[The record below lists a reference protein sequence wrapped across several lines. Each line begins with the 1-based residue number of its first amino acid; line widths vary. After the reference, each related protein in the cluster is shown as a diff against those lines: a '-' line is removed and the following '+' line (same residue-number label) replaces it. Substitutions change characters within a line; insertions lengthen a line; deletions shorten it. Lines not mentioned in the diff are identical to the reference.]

1 MCKGIS
7 NLQIENALKSM
18 NNEDIYDNFVP
29 KQDIFFFDS
38 FGLDSLKHFIIQDN
52 WNVIEKIFFAT
63 EKMTSTDR
71 KITLFNI
78 GLTLILVKIYL
89 LKSLMPWA
97 IQRVSFF
104 ILFKLWT
111 TSSNYIILKYMDG
124 RR

>member
-52 WNVIEKIFFAT
+52 RSYRTIE
-63 EKMTSTDR
+63 M
-71 KITLFNI
+71 
-78 GLTLILVKIYL
+78 L
-89 LKSLMPWA
+89 LKK
-97 IQRVSFF
+97 SF
-104 ILFKLWT
+104 L
-111 TSSNYIILKYMDG
+111 
-124 RR
+124 

>member
-52 WNVIEKIFFAT
+52 
-63 EKMTSTDR
+63 
-71 KITLFNI
+71 
-78 GLTLILVKIYL
+78 
-89 LKSLMPWA
+89 
-97 IQRVSFF
+97 
-104 ILFKLWT
+104 
-111 TSSNYIILKYMDG
+111 
-124 RR
+124 

>member
-52 WNVIEKIFFAT
+52 RSYRTIE
-63 EKMTSTDR
+63 M
-71 KITLFNI
+71 
-78 GLTLILVKIYL
+78 L
-89 LKSLMPWA
+89 LKK
-97 IQRVSFF
+97 SF
-104 ILFKLWT
+104 LGQK
-111 TSSNYIILKYMDG
+111 K
-124 RR
+124 

>member
-52 WNVIEKIFFAT
+52 RSYRPIE
-63 EKMTSTDR
+63 M
-71 KITLFNI
+71 
-78 GLTLILVKIYL
+78 L
-89 LKSLMPWA
+89 LKK
-97 IQRVSFF
+97 SF
-104 ILFKLWT
+104 LRQK
-111 TSSNYIILKYMDG
+111 K
-124 RR
+124 

>member
-52 WNVIEKIFFAT
+52 RSYRTIE
-63 EKMTSTDR
+63 M
-71 KITLFNI
+71 
-78 GLTLILVKIYL
+78 L
-89 LKSLMPWA
+89 LKK
-97 IQRVSFF
+97 SF
-104 ILFKLWT
+104 LRQKKWLVLT
-111 TSSNYIILKYMDG
+111 V
-124 RR
+124 R